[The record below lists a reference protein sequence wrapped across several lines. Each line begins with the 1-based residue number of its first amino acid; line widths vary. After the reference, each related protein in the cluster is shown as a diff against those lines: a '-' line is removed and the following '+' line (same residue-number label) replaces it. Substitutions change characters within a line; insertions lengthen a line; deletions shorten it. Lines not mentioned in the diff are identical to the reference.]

1 MTPRHTPTGPGAD
14 GVPERSSAA
23 GPRPRSDAELP
34 PQLPGA
40 GPSRERWALPVLLEV
55 DIDMACDEDGFDPP
69 LTAAERAVADQ
80 LIAEWRADEDVAD
93 DVTRGA
99 GSSFSAS
106 PSPVSV
112 GASAT
117 ATTST
122 SATVPAS
129 AAAATATAATGAA
142 AAAAAAAAVEGLPHG
157 VGWSPRASLEFD
169 LRTLRQ
175 LEAEEN
181 RIAADRARILAR
193 MAATTDAIET
203 DEPTRGTSR
212 DIEMARRSLIAE
224 IACALTVSERLIQLR
239 LDDAE
244 RFHTDTPTLLGHVT
258 AGRLG
263 FRQAQILLDH
273 TSSLPDEHRASFI
286 DAVLPLAESSTPP
299 QLQRRART
307 LRERLHPDSI
317 TTRHQTAVAKRR
329 VGLTHTHDGMSWLN
343 AYLPAATALT
353 IDTHLSDIAGHLAT
367 ADEET
372 RTLTQLRTDV
382 FIDLLTDQARPAL
395 TIDATVDADA
405 TATGAG
411 AGSPKPTAGDVG
423 DVSGSTA
430 RDSGGT
436 RSAQRSPRRR
446 RGPRPTVMITVPALT
461 LLGHTDEPAT
471 LDGYGPVPIETA
483 RELAGDASSFIRILT
498 HPETGTTLSVGRDRY
513 TVPPDL
519 KAALHHRDTTCRFP
533 GCNQP
538 ALTSDIDHTTDWQH
552 GGLTTLDNL
561 AHLCRKHHTLKHH
574 TGWTVTHTGQSDD
587 NPPHST
593 STSTSDDPL
602 QSTSTST
609 SDGTLTWTSPLGHT
623 YTTHP
628 TNAIPMRPR
637 PTGAPPDA
645 PQDTTPAPPAP
656 PAGTATPA
664 PPLATSGAPTTD
676 TDPAEDPP
684 F

>member
-1 MTPRHTPTGPGAD
+1 MTARHTPTGPGAD
-14 GVPERSSAA
+14 GLSAVPALSEVPAVSTLL
-23 GPRPRSDAELP
+23 DA
-34 PQLPGA
+34 
-40 GPSRERWALPVLLEV
+40 
-55 DIDMACDEDGFDPP
+55 DIDASLVAALEWDVLYPP
-69 LTAAERAVADQ
+69 LTAAEQAIADRV
-80 LIAEWRADEDVAD
+80 IAEWRAGEDFAD
-93 DVTRGA
+93 DNTRGA
-99 GSSFSAS
+99 GPSLCAS
-106 PSPVSV
+106 PSPASV
-112 GASAT
+112 SAT

-122 SATVPAS
+122 STAI
-129 AAAATATAATGAA
+129 AAASS
-142 AAAAAAAAVEGLPHG
+142 AVEGLPHG
-157 VGWSPRASLEFD
+157 PGWSPRASLEFD
-169 LRTLRQ
+169 LRTLQQ

-181 RIAADRARILAR
+181 RIAADRARVLAR
-193 MAATTDAIET
+193 MAATTDAIEAA
-203 DEPTRGTSR
+203 EPTRGTSR
-212 DIEMARRSLIAE
+212 DLEMARRSLIAE

-244 RFHTDTPTLLGHVT
+244 RFHTDTPTLLHHVA

-273 TSSLPDEHRASFI
+273 TSSLPDDHRAAFI
-286 DAVLPLAESSTPP
+286 DAVLPIAEASTPP

-317 TTRHQTAVAKRR
+317 TTRHQSAVAKRR

-343 AYLPAATALT
+343 AYLPAATAIT

-382 FIDLLTDQARPAL
+382 FIDLLT
-395 TIDATVDADA
+395 
-405 TATGAG
+405 
-411 AGSPKPTAGDVG
+411 GSPQTNEPTNPT
-423 DVSGSTA
+423 TA
-430 RDSGGT
+430 PR
-436 RSAQRSPRRR
+436 RRR

-471 LDGYGPVPIETA
+471 LDGYGPIPIATA
-483 RELAGDASSFIRILT
+483 RELAGNATSFIRILT

-552 GGLTTLDNL
+552 GGPTTLDNL

-587 NPPHST
+587 SPPHST
-593 STSTSDDPL
+593 STSADPL
-602 QSTSTST
+602 QSTTTST

-628 TNAIPMRPR
+628 TNAMPMRPHTR
-637 PTGAPPDA
+637 QTGAPPDES
-645 PQDTTPAPPAP
+645 PHDESPSPLSLQTPPPTP
-656 PAGTATPA
+656 PDGTRGVLP
-664 PPLATSGAPTTD
+664 
-676 TDPAEDPP
+676 ENPP

>member
-1 MTPRHTPTGPGAD
+1 M
-14 GVPERSSAA
+14 PERGRAA

-34 PQLPGA
+34 PQLPGTA
-40 GPSRERWALPVLLEV
+40 PSRERRSLPILLEV

-69 LTAAERAVADQ
+69 LTAAERAIADQ
-80 LIAEWRADEDVAD
+80 LIAGWRADEDFAD
-93 DVTRGA
+93 DATRGA
-99 GSSFSAS
+99 GPSFSRS
-106 PSPVSV
+106 PSPTS
-112 GASAT
+112 ATATAT

-122 SATVPAS
+122 STSTSATVQAS
-129 AAAATATAATGAA
+129 AAAAGAAT
-142 AAAAAAAAVEGLPHG
+142 AAAAAVEGLPHG

-181 RIAADRARILAR
+181 RIAADRARVLAR
-193 MAATTDAIET
+193 MAATTDAIEAA
-203 DEPTRGTSR
+203 EPTRGTSR
-212 DIEMARRSLIAE
+212 DIEMARRSIIAE
-224 IACALTVSERLIQLR
+224 IACALTVSERLIQMR

-244 RFHTDTPTLLGHVT
+244 RFHTDTPTLLDHVT

-273 TSSLPDEHRASFI
+273 TSSLPGEHRAAFI
-286 DAVLPLAESSTPP
+286 DAVLPVAESSTPP

-317 TTRHQTAVAKRR
+317 TTRRQAAVAKRR

-343 AYLPAATALT
+343 AYLPAATAIT

-367 ADEET
+367 ADDET

-395 TIDATVDADA
+395 TTDTTADADANANANANADADA
-405 TATGAG
+405 TATAAG
-411 AGSPKPTAGDVG
+411 AGSPKGTAGNVG
-423 DVSGSTA
+423 DVSGITA

-436 RSAQRSPRRR
+436 RTAQRSPRRR

-471 LDGYGPVPIETA
+471 LDSYGPIPIETA
-483 RELAGDASSFIRILT
+483 RELAGDATSFIRILT

-552 GGLTTLDNL
+552 GGPTTLDNL
-561 AHLCRKHHTLKHH
+561 AHLCRTHHTLKHH
-574 TGWTVTHTGQSDD
+574 TGWTATHTGQSDD
-587 NPPHST
+587 NPSHST
-593 STSTSDDPL
+593 N
-602 QSTSTST
+602 T

-628 TNAIPMRPR
+628 TNAMPMRPHQ
-637 PTGAPPDA
+637 TGAPPDV
-645 PQDTTPAPPAP
+645 PRDTTPAPPAP
-656 PAGTATPA
+656 FAPPARTAAPA
-664 PPLATSGAPTTD
+664 PPLAASGAPTTD
-676 TDPAEDPP
+676 TDPAEHPP